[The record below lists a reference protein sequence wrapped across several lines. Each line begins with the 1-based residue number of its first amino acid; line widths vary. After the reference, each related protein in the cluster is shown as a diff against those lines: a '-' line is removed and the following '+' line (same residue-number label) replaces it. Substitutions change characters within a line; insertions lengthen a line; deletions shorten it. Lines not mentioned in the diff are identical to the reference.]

1 MAPNMTDTPPD
12 RLAINPSSPFH
23 DADLLGRGIGV
34 RFKGTER
41 TDVDEYCISE
51 GWIRVSLGKKVDR
64 KGNPLTIKLTG
75 PIEVW
80 YLDAEKVDH
89 EQEGENAPDLSDADA
104 PQAEP
109 ATTKE

>member
-1 MAPNMTDTPPD
+1 MARCMTETSTTDTPPD

-23 DADLLGRGIGV
+23 DADLLARGIGV
-34 RFKGTER
+34 RFKDSER

-80 YLDAEKVDH
+80 YLDVDKSAK
-89 EQEGENAPDLSDADA
+89 EADA
-104 PQAEP
+104 ETAGADTSE
-109 ATTKE
+109 

>member
-1 MAPNMTDTPPD
+1 MTDTPPD

-80 YLDAEKVDH
+80 YLDADKAGAAE
-89 EQEGENAPDLSDADA
+89 EGEKASEVAEVEADA
-104 PQAEP
+104 EP
-109 ATTKE
+109 VAGKE

>member
-1 MAPNMTDTPPD
+1 MGASMTDTPPD

-51 GWIRVSLGKKVDR
+51 EWIRVSLGKKVDR

-80 YLDAEKVDH
+80 YLDAGKEDAG
-89 EQEGENAPDLSDADA
+89 QERETASEATA
-104 PQAEP
+104 VETEAE
-109 ATTKE
+109 AVETKD